1 MYNVASSFSTGK
13 DLHGLENT
21 EPIEVQEGSLVCS
34 AAPLPRQALSQG
46 LSRPEYLPQHRPP
59 WWPFASVS
67 DGEGRKAFTA
77 EKLRQVVRSY
87 NAYYNLQ
94 LQQSV
99 EAPPSPPSPAP
110 ATPAAAE
117 TPAAPLTPLTPSNP
131 HPTPPHPMR

>member
-94 LQQSV
+94 QSV